1 MCIEAN
7 TYEKSLHLTLAKLV
21 ISKGLK
27 FSFLKLFCGLFNS
40 FCSFV
45 PSFIHQISTLWCDV
59 PGTVLGT
66 WWWAKQEDWWG
77 ASSQKAVVAGGQRLI
92 ELFRL
97 FAQIIQARLKFVLDP
112 EGICCLLLFNSVTP
126 WTIACQ
132 APLFMGF
139 PGTFPSPGD
148 LPNPGCFLQ
157 WQPGSLL
164 LSPRGSPGVFA
175 HSCKY
180 TMIDYI
186 HHL

>member
-1 MCIEAN
+1 MCIWSKYLWKESAFD
-7 TYEKSLHLTLAKLV
+7 LAKSV
-21 ISKGLK
+21 TSKGLK

-40 FCSFV
+40 FRSFI

-59 PGTVLGT
+59 LGTVLGT

-77 ASSQKAVVAGGQRLI
+77 ASSQKAIVAGGQRLM

-97 FAQIIQARLKFVLDP
+97 LGQIIQARLKFGLDP
-112 EGICCLLLFNSVTP
+112 EGICCLLLFSSVTP
-126 WTIACQ
+126 WTIARQ

-139 PGTFPSPGD
+139 PRTFPSPGD
-148 LPNPGCFLQ
+148 LPNPGYFLQ
-157 WQPGSLL
+157 WQAGSLL
-164 LSPRGSPGVFA
+164 FSPWGSPGVFV

-180 TMIDYI
+180 TMIEYI